1 MDNFVEDLKA
11 SVEQARRAPEGKGDM
26 MSLYGTSY
34 SHGAFTFD
42 LTMLQVWAV
51 QAQWG
56 QLWWVR

>member
-11 SVEQARRAPEGKGDM
+11 SVKEARCALEGKGDKL
-26 MSLYGTSY
+26 SLYGTSY

-51 QAQWG
+51 QA
-56 QLWWVR
+56 